1 MRRALPLAL
10 VFALAFAAP
19 APAKPA
25 RTPVRVQAPAAAN
38 TTVAGFE
45 LDLVRGKSQARK
57 AIATAAALPKN
68 VSVYAVVGKQKRSD
82 RVKGV
87 LVVVNRASTVST
99 TPARATKRR
108 LTVNLS
114 HAKVPRGFRLA
125 LKVRQAGNVLS
136 RHRAFACGRY
146 FKASDLAGAQKL
158 AGPRL
163 PNITTGTV
171 IQAACSA
178 ARSGKPFATLG
189 ELRQA
194 LNAPSGR
201 LSFAQSPQAPNQVDG
216 TASFNYGVRALSV
229 QADAAHQF
237 TACAFPAGTCAVSST
252 PGHTNGY
259 ALFTLSAPAAAGT
272 LLPVSLAM
280 APGPAPA
287 LPFQFFGFDQAN
299 HRLGPLLTGGP

>member
-1 MRRALPLAL
+1 MRRALLLAL
-10 VFALAFAAP
+10 ALAMVAAVP
-19 APAKPA
+19 AAAKRA

-38 TTVAGFE
+38 ATVAGFE
-45 LDLVRGKSQARK
+45 LDLVRAKKRARK
-57 AIATAAALPKN
+57 AIATAAALSKN
-68 VSVYAVVGKQKRSD
+68 VSIYAVVGKQRRTD

-87 LVVVNRASTVST
+87 LVVVDRAPAVST

-114 HAKVPRGFRLA
+114 HAKVPRGFKLR
-125 LKVRQAGNVLS
+125 LKVKQVGNVLS
-136 RHRAFACGRY
+136 RHRSFSCANY
-146 FKASDLAGAQKL
+146 FKPSDLAGAQKL

-178 ARSGKPFATLG
+178 ARSGKLFATLG
-189 ELRQA
+189 EFRQA
-194 LNAPSGR
+194 LNAPAGR

-229 QADAAHQF
+229 QADASHQF
-237 TACAFPAGTCAVSST
+237 TGCAFPAGTCAVSST
-252 PGHTNGY
+252 PGHANDY
-259 ALFTLSAPAAAGT
+259 AVFTLPAPAAAGA
-272 LLPVSLAM
+272 LLTVSLAM
-280 APGPAPA
+280 SPVPAPA

-299 HRLGPLLTGGP
+299 HRLGPLLTSGP